1 MPSSLSTLLRSVRV
15 LLRLVLVRFREDRC
29 FQVAGELTFTT
40 LLAFVPLFTIA
51 FALFAAFPVFEDW
64 SNAFK
69 VFLLT
74 TLVPEMG
81 GKIITVYMQQFA
93 DNAAKLTVL
102 GLVFLAVTA
111 LALMLTIERVFN
123 AIWRVPRPRPIA
135 QRLIIYWAALT
146 LGPILIGASLS
157 LTSWLVT
164 QSMSLAADTKD
175 LQTFLLKTVPILL
188 NVAAFGLL
196 YLLIPN
202 RRVLIRDALAGG
214 AAAALAFEVM
224 KRGFALYIQLV
235 PTYALIYGAFATLPI
250 FLLWIH
256 LSWVVVLF
264 GAVVVAV
271 LPRWRLGA
279 VEQEERPGTQ
289 LFRALDLIEALYRQ
303 QALSIAPG
311 TARLAALSA
320 MSEEEADQL
329 LERMRGEGWVRRVD
343 SGGWV
348 LGKDLETLR
357 LADLYRVFVL
367 TAQPVKQNTRAL
379 AREVGRVLSELN
391 VRLDVSLRS
400 LIESKQAGIDQRASA
415 LPRSQTSGEVSG
427 PSAGT

>member
-1 MPSSLSTLLRSVRV
+1 MPSRLSTLLRSARV

-51 FALFAAFPVFEDW
+51 FALFAAFPVFDDW

-102 GLVFLAVTA
+102 GLVFLALTA
-111 LALMLTIERVFN
+111 LALMVTIERVFN

-164 QSMSLAADTKD
+164 QSMSLASDTKD

-196 YLLIPN
+196 YFLIPN
-202 RRVLIRDALAGG
+202 RRVVLGDALVGG
-214 AAAALAFEVM
+214 AAAALAFELM

-279 VEQEERPGTQ
+279 GEREENPGAQ
-289 LFRALDLIEALYRQ
+289 FFRALDLIETLHQQ

-311 TARLAALSA
+311 TARIATLSA

-329 LERMRGEGWVRRVD
+329 LERMHGEGWVRRVD

-348 LGKDLETLR
+348 LGRDLETLR
-357 LADLYRVFVL
+357 VGDFYRAFVL
-367 TAQPVKQNTRAL
+367 TALPAGNDNRAL
-379 AREVGRVLSELN
+379 TREVNSLLRDLN

-400 LIESKQAGIDQRASA
+400 LIESKQAGSDQAADSR
-415 LPRSQTSGEVSG
+415 LPRSGT
-427 PSAGT
+427 PSRK

>member
-1 MPSSLSTLLRSVRV
+1 MFSRLSTLPRSARV
-15 LLRLVLVRFREDRC
+15 LLRLVLMRFREDRC
-29 FQVAGELTFTT
+29 LQVAGELTFTT
-40 LLAFVPLFTIA
+40 LLALVPLLTIA

-93 DNAAKLTVL
+93 DNAAKLTVI
-102 GLVFLAVTA
+102 GLVFLALTA

-123 AIWRVPRPRPIA
+123 VIWRVPRPRPIA

-164 QSMSLAADTKD
+164 QSVTMTRETKD
-175 LQTFLLKTVPILL
+175 LHTVLLKTVPVLL

-196 YLLIPN
+196 YFLIPN
-202 RRVLIRDALAGG
+202 RRVAAKDALIGG
-214 AAAALAFEVM
+214 AVAAVAFELM
-224 KRGFALYIQLV
+224 KRLFALYIQLV

-256 LSWVVVLF
+256 LSWIVVLF

-271 LPRWRLGA
+271 LPRWRLGMLERE
-279 VEQEERPGTQ
+279 EQPGAQ
-289 LFRALDLIEALYRQ
+289 LFRALRLIEVLSEQ
-303 QALSIAPG
+303 QALAQAPG
-311 TARLAALSA
+311 TARIAALCG
-320 MSEEEADQL
+320 MSEEEAEQL
-329 LERMRGEGWVRRVD
+329 LEHMHWLGWVRRVD
-343 SGGWV
+343 SGGWI
-348 LGKDLETLR
+348 LSRDLATLR
-357 LADLYRVFVL
+357 VRDFYRRFVMGAQDAEQQGALGRETGKLLRDLDD
-367 TAQPVKQNTRAL
+367 
-379 AREVGRVLSELN
+379 
-391 VRLDVSLRS
+391 RLDVSLRA
-400 LIESKQAGIDQRASA
+400 LIDSEETGDSQRANAQRLS
-415 LPRSQTSGEVSG
+415 R
-427 PSAGT
+427 PSAS

>member
-1 MPSSLSTLLRSVRV
+1 MPSRLSTLLRSARV
-15 LLRLVLVRFREDRC
+15 LLRLVLVRFKEDRC

-51 FALFAAFPVFEDW
+51 FALFAAFPVFDDW

-102 GLVFLAVTA
+102 GLVFLALTA
-111 LALMLTIERVFN
+111 LALMVTIEGVFN

-196 YLLIPN
+196 YFLIPN
-202 RRVLIRDALAGG
+202 RRVLLRDALAGG
-214 AAAALAFEVM
+214 AAAALAFELM

-235 PTYALIYGAFATLPI
+235 PTYALVYGAFATLPI

-279 VEQEERPGTQ
+279 GEREENPGAQ
-289 LFRALDLIEALYRQ
+289 FFRALELIETLYQQ

-311 TARLAALSA
+311 TARIATLSA

-329 LERMRGEGWVRRVD
+329 LERMHREGWVRRVD

-357 LADLYRVFVL
+357 VGDLYRAFVL
-367 TAQPVKQNTRAL
+367 TALPAGHDNRAL
-379 AREVGRVLSELN
+379 TREVNSLLRNLN
-391 VRLDVSLRS
+391 VGLDVSLRS
-400 LIESKQAGIDQRASA
+400 LIESKQAESDQAADSP
-415 LPRSQTSGEVSG
+415 LPRSGSPSGKMSC
-427 PSAGT
+427 

>member
-1 MPSSLSTLLRSVRV
+1 MPSRFRTSLRSARV
-15 LLRLVLVRFREDRC
+15 LLRLVLLRFREDRC
-29 FQVAGELTFTT
+29 LQVAGELTFTT
-40 LLAFVPLFTIA
+40 LLALVPLFTIA
-51 FALFAAFPVFEDW
+51 FALFAAFPVFDDW

-74 TLVPEMG
+74 ALVPEVG

-102 GLVFLAVTA
+102 GLVFLALTA
-111 LALMLTIERVFN
+111 LALMVTIERVFN
-123 AIWRVPRPRPIA
+123 LIWRVPRPRPIA

-164 QSMSLAADTKD
+164 QSMSLTADTKD
-175 LQTFLLKTVPILL
+175 VQTLLLKSVPIML

-196 YLLIPN
+196 YFLIPN
-202 RRVLIRDALAGG
+202 RRVLLKDALCGG
-214 AAAALAFEVM
+214 AAAALAFELM
-224 KRGFALYIQLV
+224 KRGFAFYIQLV
-235 PTYALIYGAFATLPI
+235 PTYALVYGAFATLPI

-279 VEQEERPGTQ
+279 AERDENPGAQ
-289 LFRALDLIEALYRQ
+289 LFRALDVIETLSKQ
-303 QALSIAPG
+303 QALSLAPV
-311 TARLAALSA
+311 TARIAALCA
-320 MSEEEADQL
+320 MSEEEAEQL
-329 LERMRGEGWVRRVD
+329 LERMHGEGWVRRVD

-348 LGKDLETLR
+348 LGRDLETLR
-357 LADLYRVFVL
+357 VGDLYRTFVL
-367 TAQPVKQNTRAL
+367 STLPARQDAGAL
-379 AREVGRVLSELN
+379 TREVGTLLRDLN

-400 LIESKQAGIDQRASA
+400 LIEAKQPENDRRDTDT
-415 LPRSQTSGEVSG
+415 LPRSGASGV
-427 PSAGT
+427 